1 MAQAKLG
8 TLTLE
13 FEAKIAQFTGAM
25 EKVNERS
32 KKVME
37 AFQAQAKENLELKK
51 SAQESV
57 KALQNQSSAM
67 EKIQKT
73 ADNVSAKF
81 GMVKTAIMGVV
92 TGAAVKGFT
101 NLTDA
106 WVDLNSRMSLTV
118 GADKAQMMM
127 SALYE
132 NSKMT
137 YTSLQATAEMFLGN
151 STALT
156 ELGYSYETQLSLTT
170 ALNNAF
176 VISGAKGKDVE
187 SVMGA
192 INNAFAT
199 GSLSGKDL
207 NTVLAKGGRVAD
219 SLAKSFGVT
228 TLELKGLAA
237 EGKLGVHEVVNAML
251 NDFDTLNNE
260 ADQLPTT
267 VGDVFGRL
275 KDAVLVAAGSFGE
288 IINNTSA
295 LAGVFESAV
304 NIVEKFNNSLRSG
317 QFLTELKAITD
328 GFFDST
334 DDIANE
340 TENWKEYASSLFGQM
355 ADDFLEAVKTMPTNF
370 STAFSLIGQML
381 ATFMLKTWEKIKYW
395 GKRLMT
401 PSAWLDGGSLD
412 VDLQINLKALDDS
425 TDNQF
430 TKIYSEYGKKVAK
443 YENAVR
449 KGQKQLQDYEDK
461 LKETQETVKGDDNLK
476 TVGGKSFADMEA
488 MVGGFSKAE
497 TALRKFEKIKA
508 EIDKN
513 NSLSAEEKAKLHA
526 QNQKRYDEELAS
538 LEKSGAKA
546 KKTAEKKIKAN
557 KDTSKSYE
565 ELLATYDKGQ
575 SLLNTYN
582 KQMQDIAESS
592 ATMAQKQQLAALA
605 TKEFN
610 KEMNKLKVVNPFQE
624 LLGGYDELQNAQN
637 AHLLK
642 IEDIK
647 AAEISA
653 SEQAELLR
661 LETEKYNKEVN
672 NIKGIKSFKEM
683 MMNYD
688 SRLQAEEKYKEVLE
702 EIAKAEATEAEKNE
716 LRIKAQEEY
725 YKATR
730 STWEQK
736 RDELKDSLT
745 AYDDMDM
752 GALNNFTNAF
762 STAFSSIISGTQ
774 SVGDALRDMLSTLVQ
789 NTINAVSQMIAQWLA
804 LQAVQGA
811 LNAGGG
817 NYGAGAGI
825 FGNLVSKSPIKGLS
839 SLVGMSHAGINEIPK
854 TGTWLLEKGERVTTA
869 QTSAKLDKTLDK
881 VLQNNTYNNSRN
893 TNVNQQINIRGNVD
907 NRTAN
912 QIALETDRRLKRA
925 DRRLGNG

>member
-13 FEAKIAQFTGAM
+13 FEAKIAKFTGAM

-57 KALQNQSSAM
+57 KALQNQSTAM

-101 NLTDA
+101 NLTDS

-207 NTVLAKGGRVAD
+207 NTVLAKGGRIAD

-228 TLELKGLAA
+228 TLELKTLAA
-237 EGKLGVHEVVNAML
+237 DGKLGVHEVVNAML

-334 DDIANE
+334 DDMGKE
-340 TENWKEYASSLFGQM
+340 TDNWTKYAKEKFSEFSEF
-355 ADDFLEAVKTMPTNF
+355 FLEAIKTMPMNF
-370 STAFSLIGQML
+370 SIILNIVGQTL
-381 ATFMLKTWEKIKYW
+381 ASFFLKTWEYMKYW
-395 GKRLMT
+395 GKRLMD
-401 PSAWLDGGSLD
+401 PKSWFKGGGEMD
-412 VDLQINLKALDDS
+412 IDLKVNLNAIDEASEGQFKKIT
-425 TDNQF
+425 TDW
-430 TKIYSEYGKKVAK
+430 GKKVAN

-449 KGQKQLQDYEDK
+449 KGQKQLKDYEDK
-461 LKETQETVKGDDNLK
+461 LKETQETVKGDDKLK

-513 NSLSAEEKAKLHA
+513 DSLSAEEKAKLHA
-526 QNQKRYDEELAS
+526 QNQKRYEEELAS
-538 LEKSGAKA
+538 MEKSGTKA
-546 KKTAEKKIKAN
+546 KKSAEKKIKAN
-557 KDTSKSYE
+557 KDTSKSFE
-565 ELLATYDKGQ
+565 ELLANYDKGQ
-575 SLLNTYN
+575 SLLNSYN

-592 ATMAQKQQLAALA
+592 ATTAQKQQLAALA

-647 AAEISA
+647 AAQISA
-653 SEQAELLR
+653 AEQAELLR

-672 NIKGIKSFKEM
+672 NIKGIKSFKEI

-789 NTINAVSQMIAQWLA
+789 NTISAVSQMIAQWIA

-825 FGNLVSKSPIKGLS
+825 FGNLLGKTPVKGLT

-869 QTSAKLDKTLDK
+869 QTSAKLDKTLDQI
-881 VLQNNTYNNSRN
+881 LQNNTYNNSRSFSL
-893 TNVNQQINIRGNVD
+893 NQNINIRGNVD

-912 QIALETDRRLKRA
+912 QIALETDRKLKKA
-925 DRRLGNG
+925 DRRLG